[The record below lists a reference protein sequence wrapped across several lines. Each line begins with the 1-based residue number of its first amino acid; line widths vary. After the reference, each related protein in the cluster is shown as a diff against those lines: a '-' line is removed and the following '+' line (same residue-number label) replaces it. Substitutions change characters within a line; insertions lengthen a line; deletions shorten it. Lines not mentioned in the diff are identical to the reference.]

1 MSSLSH
7 SLDLCFLQIKGTAL
21 PFCQAE
27 ERSQPPRGTHQRP
40 AEGGG
45 DPGEEG
51 KAVTGPRPPRP
62 VRRGHGAEKRDV
74 PRGHGLQRLT
84 GGRPCMC
91 AKYLGASFLLLRSKQ
106 LYKLLFI
113 EVLCTLISDK
123 GK

>member
-84 GGRPCMC
+84 RGRPCMC